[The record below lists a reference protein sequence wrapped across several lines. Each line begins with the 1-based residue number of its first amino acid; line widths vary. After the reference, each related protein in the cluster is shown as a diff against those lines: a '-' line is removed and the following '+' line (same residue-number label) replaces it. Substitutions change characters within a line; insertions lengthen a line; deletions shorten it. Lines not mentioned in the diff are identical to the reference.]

1 MRSGTGRLEP
11 RMALV
16 LTTCV
21 LVLVICYVE
30 ARVHSFRVPLLP
42 LDLLVGCAIGIACHE
57 LGHLTFAAVGS
68 IPIRLI
74 GVGAGPLLWRY
85 RYGETWLEL
94 RVWPWAGR
102 VVPYPLVNHRRYRWA
117 LFVLGGVLG
126 NVAVICLLAG
136 FDAVGAAPD
145 TAGDVLGPIAFVQVL
160 MIVGNMVPF
169 SVTMRGKRVPTDG
182 MWLLQLLRQPGDR
195 PAQDRAAYI
204 ARLNRYSGGNTQPT
218 ISPASSRIWSDLSC
232 YYLAPN
238 GDARHDFRAALL
250 HEVERGDLAPEEK
263 MWVLDAL
270 VTDGLVSGDPA
281 VLPHLDDWSR
291 QALALGPELPTLL
304 GSRGAVLIEVGRYE
318 EGKALLAPLAAASQA
333 GSLDAF
339 MNRAFLALAERALG
353 NEVSALQFAN
363 AARAAAEAIEKA
375 PHVIAML
382 GRLAESMELE
392 CQREHPL
399 HETTTDLEA
408 SSTE

>member
-1 MRSGTGRLEP
+1 MRSGTRRLEP
-11 RMALV
+11 RTALV

-21 LVLVICYVE
+21 LVLVTCDVV
-30 ARVHSFRVPLLP
+30 ARVHSFWVPP
-42 LDLLVGCAIGIACHE
+42 LDWLFVGLAIGVACHE

-74 GVGAGPLLWRY
+74 VVGAGPLLWRG

-102 VVPYPLVNHRRYRWA
+102 VVPYPLVNYRRYWWA
-117 LFVLGGVLG
+117 LFLLGGVLG
-126 NVAVICLLAG
+126 NMAVICLLAG
-136 FDAVGAAPD
+136 LEAVGAAP
-145 TAGDVLGPIAFVQVL
+145 DVLGPIAFAQVL
-160 MIVGNMVPF
+160 IIVVTIVPC
-169 SVTMRGKRVPTDG
+169 SVAVRGTQMPTDG
-182 MWLLQLLRQPGDR
+182 MHLLQLLWQPRDG
-195 PAQDRAAYI
+195 PTQKRAAYI
-204 ARLNRYSGGNTQPT
+204 ARLSRYGDGNAQPT

-250 HEVERGDLAPEEK
+250 HEVEGGDLATEEK
-263 MWVLDAL
+263 IWVLDAL

-281 VLPHLDDWSR
+281 VLPCLDDWSR

-304 GSRGAVLIEVGRYE
+304 GSRGAVLVELGRYE

-339 MNRAFLALAERALG
+339 ISRAFLALAERALG
-353 NEVSALQFAN
+353 NEVTALQFAN
-363 AARAAAEAIEKA
+363 AARTAAEAIEKA
-375 PHVIAML
+375 PHVKAML
-382 GRLAESMELE
+382 GRL
-392 CQREHPL
+392 P
-399 HETTTDLEA
+399 
-408 SSTE
+408 